1 MLSKHFAVLGSTGVG
16 KSTSVSLLLN
26 EILQARPNL
35 RVFLLDVH
43 NEYGR
48 CFGDRALVLNPRNL
62 KLPFWLFNFE
72 EIVDVLFGGRPGV
85 PEELDVLA
93 EIIPMAKGIYTQYQN
108 SDRIGLKRMD
118 PKSGGYTVD
127 TPVPYRLV
135 DLISLIDERMG
146 KLENRSS
153 RIIYHKLISRIE
165 TVRNDPRY
173 TFMFDNANVG
183 GDTMAEVISHLFRL
197 PANGRPMTIMQ
208 LAGFPAEVVNSVV
221 SVLCRMA
228 FDFGLWSDGVSPL
241 LFVCEEAHRYAAADR
256 NIGFGPTRKAV
267 SRIAKEGRKY
277 GVFLGLVTQ
286 RPAELDATIISQCN
300 TLFAMRLANDRDQ
313 ALLRSAVSDAAAN
326 LLSFVPSLGT
336 REVLAFGEG
345 VALPTRLRFKE
356 VPVHQLP
363 RSEATI
369 ATAPSVTAGHD
380 MHFVSRRAGPL
391 ARRHLASRRAQR
403 SRHHTTGPPRAHDAG
418 GSADAAAVDGARSR
432 SLLAAEEAAALR
444 ALAFAHFLRVNRYP
458 LRSKALYGSGTA
470 ASRGREPGRSLH
482 DASLLAKRFPT
493 PALDKLPDDIRTR
506 ILAVQEKSGFVPNVF
521 LTLAYRP
528 DEFRAFF
535 AYHDALMEKDSGLT
549 KAEREMIVVATS
561 QRQPVPLLR
570 DRAWRDPAHPGEE
583 SADRRPDRRQLPQGG
598 HHAAAARHARLRHEG
613 EPRGQRGIGGG
624 FCRGRRPR
632 LYRRRHLGHHRDLRL
647 LCVVEPVG
655 QRHRDASQ
663 RRILHDGT
671 AAEIGRSHLAR
682 KRSNRRSPVRTSRAD
697 RPRPCLSQ
705 TPGLSPS
712 PWRNCPPRSCAAASS
727 AKNPPTG
734 IR

>member
-1 MLSKHFAVLGSTGVG
+1 MTSFGRVISVRGSLARVGLLPLGPMPVAEVRATVGRFISIRCAGSTIIAMITEVSCEDLLANDTYIASASVDLLGEISGGERPKFQRGVTNYPTIGDAVELITAQDLRTVYAPSGSDQINVGTLQQDKSVIAYVDVEEMLSKHFAVLGSTGVG

-26 EILQARPNL
+26 EILKARPNL

-85 PEELDVLA
+85 PDELDVLA

-108 SDRIGLKRMD
+108 SDRIGLKRLE

-127 TPVPYRLV
+127 TPVPYRLS

-153 RIIYHKLISRIE
+153 RITYHKLISRIE

-208 LAGFPAEVVNSVV
+208 LAGFPAEVVDSVV

-356 VPVHQLP
+356 VPAHQLP

-369 ATAPSVTAGHD
+369 ATTPTSFSGHD
-380 MHFVSRRAGPL
+380 INFVGSVLERWRGATSHREAPIDPTFGE
-391 ARRHLASRRAQR
+391 RF
-403 SRHHTTGPPRAHDAG
+403 G
-418 GSADAAAVDGARSR
+418 GSVQRTADAPMLQPSLGLDPDRF
-432 SLLAAEEAAALR
+432 SLLKK
-444 ALAFAHFLRVNRYP
+444 P
-458 LRSKALYGSGTA
+458 LR
-470 ASRGREPGRSLH
+470 
-482 DASLLAKRFPT
+482 
-493 PALDKLPDDIRTR
+493 
-506 ILAVQEKSGFVPNVF
+506 
-521 LTLAYRP
+521 
-528 DEFRAFF
+528 
-535 AYHDALMEKDSGLT
+535 
-549 KAEREMIVVATS
+549 
-561 QRQPVPLLR
+561 
-570 DRAWRDPAHPGEE
+570 
-583 SADRRPDRRQLPQGG
+583 
-598 HHAAAARHARLRHEG
+598 
-613 EPRGQRGIGGG
+613 
-624 FCRGRRPR
+624 
-632 LYRRRHLGHHRDLRL
+632 
-647 LCVVEPVG
+647 
-655 QRHRDASQ
+655 
-663 RRILHDGT
+663 
-671 AAEIGRSHLAR
+671 
-682 KRSNRRSPVRTSRAD
+682 
-697 RPRPCLSQ
+697 
-705 TPGLSPS
+705 
-712 PWRNCPPRSCAAASS
+712 
-727 AKNPPTG
+727 
-734 IR
+734 